1 MKSINKIT
9 SFIDKVCVFAGVCL
23 LIFIAGSIA
32 AQVVVRKL
40 GGSMF
45 WVDEM
50 TRYAFI
56 WLVLFG
62 TVDLAR
68 KGGHIT
74 ITTFLD
80 MLPQKMEK
88 IANCV
93 IYVAVAAFAGL
104 MAYTYFRAI
113 SNYEG
118 VTFSVVTAIPM
129 GFHNVLIGILMSL
142 ITLASFLHIVDIAY
156 SMKGETET

>member
-68 KGGHIT
+68 KG
-74 ITTFLD
+74 D
-80 MLPQKMEK
+80 
-88 IANCV
+88 
-93 IYVAVAAFAGL
+93 
-104 MAYTYFRAI
+104 I
-113 SNYEG
+113 SQSPR
-118 VTFSVVTAIPM
+118 FWICCLKKWRKLQTALFM
-129 GFHNVLIGILMSL
+129 
-142 ITLASFLHIVDIAY
+142 
-156 SMKGETET
+156 